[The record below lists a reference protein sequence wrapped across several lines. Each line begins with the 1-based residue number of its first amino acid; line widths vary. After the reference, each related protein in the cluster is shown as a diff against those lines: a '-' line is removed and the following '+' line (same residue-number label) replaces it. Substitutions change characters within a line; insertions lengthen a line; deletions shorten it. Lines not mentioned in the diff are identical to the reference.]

1 MKFLIVNDDSIH
13 APGIALLARAAAE
26 LGEVTVVA
34 PEHQCSAMSQRI
46 TIEKPMVL
54 RRYEDFPVPVH
65 AAWSLE
71 GMPADCVKAALC
83 HLMPEPPDFVL
94 SGINAGWNAG
104 FDIVHSGTLG
114 AAFEARMLGVP
125 AIAFSNAHGASW
137 ELPEAHLTQL
147 LRELTALPP
156 PKSAVWNVNF
166 PGCELAACKGILRDR
181 IVAPAPLFREWFRE
195 EEQEGVTTLTLTG
208 VPLAA
213 GDRVP
218 AGSDFEALL
227 EGYISVG
234 TAECTVL
241 AHT

>member
-1 MKFLIVNDDSIH
+1 MNFLIVNDDSIH
-13 APGIALLARAAAE
+13 APGLALLARAAAQ
-26 LGEVTVVA
+26 LGDVTVVA

-54 RRYEDFPVPVH
+54 RRYAER
-65 AAWSLE
+65 AWSLE

-94 SGINAGWNAG
+94 SGINAGWNVG
-104 FDIVHSGTLG
+104 FDIAHSGTLG

-156 PKSAVWNVNF
+156 PKHAVWNVNF
-166 PGCELAACKGILRDR
+166 PGCGVAACKGILRDR
-181 IVAPAPLFREWFRE
+181 RVAPAPLFREWFRE
-195 EEQEGVTTLTLTG
+195 EEQEGVRTLTLTG
-208 VPLAA
+208 VPLTA
-213 GDRVP
+213 GDSVP
-218 AGSDFEALL
+218 AGSDLEALL

-234 TAECTVL
+234 TVACSVMS
-241 AHT
+241 HI

>member
-1 MKFLIVNDDSIH
+1 MNFLIVNDDSIH

-26 LGEVTVVA
+26 LGKVTVVA

-54 RRYEDFPVPVH
+54 RRYAER
-65 AAWSLE
+65 AWSLE

-104 FDIVHSGTLG
+104 FDIIHSGTLG

-156 PKSAVWNVNF
+156 PKNAVWNVNF
-166 PGCELAACKGILRDR
+166 PGCEPGACKGIRRDCM
-181 IVAPAPLFREWFRE
+181 VAPGPLFREWFRE
-195 EEQEGVTTLTLTG
+195 EEQDGIRTLTLTG
-208 VPLAA
+208 IPLEVGDPVP
-213 GDRVP
+213 G
-218 AGSDFEALL
+218 GSDLEALL

-234 TAECTVL
+234 TVECSVMPRT
-241 AHT
+241 

>member
-1 MKFLIVNDDSIH
+1 MNFLIVNDDSIH
-13 APGIALLARAAAE
+13 APGIALLARAAAQ
-26 LGEVTVVA
+26 LGDVTVVA

-54 RRYEDFPVPVH
+54 RRYAER
-65 AAWSLE
+65 AWSLE

-156 PKSAVWNVNF
+156 PKHAVWNVNF
-166 PGCELAACKGILRDR
+166 PGCEIAACKGIRRDCM
-181 IVAPAPLFREWFRE
+181 VAPAPLFREWFRE
-195 EEQEGVTTLTLTG
+195 EEQDGVQTLTLTG

-213 GDRVP
+213 GDPVP
-218 AGSDFEALL
+218 AHSDFEALL

-234 TAECTVL
+234 TVACSVMS
-241 AHT
+241 HI

>member
-13 APGIALLARAAAE
+13 APGIALLARAAAA

-54 RRYEDFPVPVH
+54 RRYEDFPAPVK

-83 HLMPEPPDFVL
+83 HLMPEPPDVVL

-137 ELPEAHLTQL
+137 ELPEIYLMDL

-156 PKSAVWNVNF
+156 PKNAVWNVNF
-166 PGCELAACKGILRDR
+166 PGCELDACKGILRDR
-181 IVAPAPLFREWFRE
+181 IVAPAPLFREWFRQ

-208 VPLAA
+208 VPLAP
-213 GDRVP
+213 GESVP
-218 AGSDFEALL
+218 EGSDFEALL

-234 TAECTVL
+234 TAECAVL

>member
-1 MKFLIVNDDSIH
+1 MNFLIVNDDSIH
-13 APGIALLARAAAE
+13 APGIALLARAAAQ
-26 LGEVTVVA
+26 LGDVTVVA

-54 RRYEDFPVPVH
+54 RRYAER
-65 AAWSLE
+65 AWSLE

-104 FDIVHSGTLG
+104 FDIAHSGTLG

-156 PKSAVWNVNF
+156 PKNGVWNVNF
-166 PGCELAACKGILRDR
+166 PGCGVSACKGIRRDCM
-181 IVAPAPLFREWFRE
+181 VAPMPLFREWFRE
-195 EEQEGVTTLTLTG
+195 EEQDGVRTLTLTG
-208 VPLAA
+208 VPLTA
-213 GDRVP
+213 GDPAP
-218 AGSDFEALL
+218 AGSDLEALL

-234 TAECTVL
+234 IVECSVMS
-241 AHT
+241 HT